1 MQEDVKR
8 FPCPYFDKNYS
19 RHDRIKEH
27 LEKKHEVKVSKR
39 PKNFYCPF
47 NFQDGPFR
55 TLTDLLA
62 HSRAQRDSDLGMTM
76 QQSKQLP

>member
-1 MQEDVKR
+1 MQEDVKQ
-8 FPCPYFDKNYS
+8 FPCPHCDKSYS
-19 RHDRIKEH
+19 RQDHIKEH

-47 NFQDGPFR
+47 NCQDGPFC

-62 HSRAQRDSDLGMTM
+62 HSRAQHDSDLGMTM
-76 QQSKQLP
+76 QQSKQLS